1 MKNIRITRCLALLLA
16 VILTVGLLP
25 TVALAGPSDEP
36 IYEVYVSAS
45 YPLAGAHP
53 NLAGLAH
60 YDEDPYTVDE
70 VHFFEVDGD
79 GNPVGKFLDESYTF
93 VANQTY
99 ACQAILKAKEYYYF
113 DENIEGWIN
122 FHYGEASLISDKEA
136 AVLVYFTCAP
146 GTVTVTFDANGSED
160 APPAP
165 VQVPIGA
172 TVWDVIRNFNDVRM
186 SDKLWEQFYDWSLD
200 PFATDFGAYY
210 PFSNPVTQDLTLY
223 AMWIPCVRTVELW
236 VELPED
242 CLVNDVDKPTVTVP
256 ANASYSIYETENFF
270 IGLVDG
276 NLHPD
281 LVYTMPLQKGVTY
294 YSRVIVSAPAAGQ
307 LPDVILHGAE
317 VVNVRTYFDWGLEII
332 FSVTPQAGDTLTKAD
347 LFINTPRAGQ
357 NAIVAHPEV
366 TCLTPGVHA
375 GVQGW
380 FDSPE
385 LGTEIYDGNL
395 EGGKTYYALVYV
407 GDDAGNYVVS
417 ADTLQLSVEGKN
429 AQLVR
434 KVDLSDTMP
443 NYVGAVVA
451 VTIPTAYSFTA
462 DVYYGGGKIRSDRE
476 PYKWVTS
483 MDFSGCETGP
493 ITMEAKAAPGYMFKS
508 WVDCDTYEILS
519 KEPVITFNL
528 DRDRHI
534 RASFVEKLP
543 FEDVGA
549 WDYFYEPVEWA
560 IHHDPVITGGV
571 DATHFGPK
579 RNCTREQIV
588 TFLWKANGAPEP
600 ETTENPFSDVKEG
613 QYYYK
618 AVLWAVENHITGG
631 VGGGKFG
638 VGQTC
643 TRGQAMTFLWAA
655 KGSPEPEPV
664 SESPFSDVKPNAWY
678 YKAVLWAVQYQPPV
692 TGGTGDGKFS
702 PDRTCTRA
710 EIITFLYKVYGP
722 KG

>member
-1 MKNIRITRCLALLLA
+1 MKHSLTRVLALLLVMVMA
-16 VILTVGLLP
+16 VGLMP
-25 TVALAGPSDEP
+25 TVALAGGDDEL
-36 IYEVYVSAS
+36 IEETYVHVT
-45 YPLAGAHP
+45 YPVAGEHP
-53 NLAGLAH
+53 NPTGLPM
-60 YDEDPYTVDE
+60 YDDDPFTVDE

-79 GNPVGKFLDESYTF
+79 GNPVGKALDESYTF
-93 VANQTY
+93 EAGKAY
-99 ACQAILKAKEYYYF
+99 ACQVFLTAKEHYCYGEYSH
-113 DENIEGWIN
+113 GWIN
-122 FHYGEASLISDKEA
+122 FRYGEMNVISNKEA
-136 AVLVYFTCAP
+136 AVTVSFICAS
-146 GTVTVTFDANGSED
+146 GKVTVTFDSNGSED

-165 VQVPIGA
+165 IQVPIGGC
-172 TVWDVIRNFNDVRM
+172 VWDAIRSSEDVRL

-200 PFATDFGAYY
+200 PFATDFGAFY
-210 PFSNPVTQDLTLY
+210 PFSDPVYDDLTLY
-223 AMWIPCVRTVELW
+223 AMWIPCERSVELW

-242 CLVNDVDKPTVTVP
+242 CMVNGVDKPTVHVP
-256 ANASYSIYETENFF
+256 ADANYSVEADNMFVGLSDGFLHLDLIY
-270 IGLVDG
+270 GD
-276 NLHPD
+276 
-281 LVYTMPLQKGVTY
+281 PLQKGETY
-294 YSRVIVSAPAAGQ
+294 YSRALVYTPVAGQ
-307 LPDVILHGAE
+307 LPEVILHGAKIVSVRDYDNMIE
-317 VVNVRTYFDWGLEII
+317 VIY
-332 FSVTPQAGDTLTKAD
+332 SVTPQAGDTLSKAS
-347 LFINTPRAGQ
+347 FAINTPRAGQ
-357 NAIVAHPEV
+357 NAITYHPEV
-366 TCLTPGVHA
+366 ISLTPGVHA

-385 LGTEIYDGNL
+385 LGTELYEGNL

-407 GDDAGNYVVS
+407 GDDTGNYVVS
-417 ADTLQLSVEGKN
+417 ADTLQLNVEGKN
-429 AQLVR
+429 VQVVR

-451 VTIPTAYSFTA
+451 VTVPSAYSFTA

-476 PYKWVTS
+476 PSKWVTV
-483 MDFSGCETGP
+483 MDFSGCEAGP
-493 ITMEAKAAPGYMFKS
+493 ITMEAKAAPGYMFKG
-508 WVDCDTYEILS
+508 WVDCETYEYLS
-519 KEPVITFNL
+519 KKPVFTFNL
-528 DRDRHI
+528 DRNRHI

-579 RNCTREQIV
+579 QNCTREQIV

-600 ETTENPFSDVKEG
+600 ETTENPFSDVKSN

-631 VGGGKFG
+631 VGDGTKFG

-643 TRGQAMTFLWAA
+643 TRGQAMTFLWASVGA
-655 KGSPEPEPV
+655 PEPEPV

-678 YKAVLWAVQYQPPV
+678 YKAVLWAVQYTPPV
-692 TGGTGDGKFS
+692 TGGIGDGKFG
-702 PDRTCTRA
+702 PEKTCTRA

>member
-1 MKNIRITRCLALLLA
+1 MRHIRIARCLALLLA
-16 VILTVGLLP
+16 VVLTVGLLP
-25 TVALAGPSDEP
+25 TIALAGPNDEP

-53 NLAGLAH
+53 NFTGLAQ

-99 ACQAILKAKEYYYF
+99 ACQVILKAKEYNYF
-113 DENIEGWIN
+113 DENVEGWIN
-122 FHYGEASLISDKEA
+122 FHYGETSLISDKEA

-165 VQVPIGA
+165 IQVPIGA
-172 TVWDVIRNFNDVRM
+172 TVWDVIRNFDDVRM

-210 PFSNPVTQDLTLY
+210 PFDNPVTQDLTLY
-223 AMWIPCVRTVELW
+223 AMWIPCERTVELW

-256 ANASYSIYETENFF
+256 ANASYSIHETENFF

-294 YSRVIVSAPAAGQ
+294 YSRVIVSVPAAGQ

-347 LFINTPRAGQ
+347 VFIDTPRAGQ
-357 NAIVAHPEV
+357 NAITAHPVV

-380 FDSPE
+380 FDSSE

-407 GDDAGNYVVS
+407 GDDTGKYILS
-417 ADTLQLSVEGKN
+417 ADKLQLNVEGKN
-429 AQLVR
+429 VQTVR
-434 KVDLSDTMP
+434 KVDLSDSMP
-443 NYVGAVVA
+443 NYVGVVVA
-451 VTIPTAYSFTA
+451 VTIDKEYTFTA
-462 DVYYGGGKIRSDRE
+462 DVPNGGGKIRCNRE
-476 PYKWVTS
+476 NQKWVST
-483 MDFSGCETGP
+483 MDFSSVPEGSLTV
-493 ITMEAKAAPGYMFKS
+493 EAKADPDHMFKC
-508 WVDCDTYEILS
+508 WYDAETYEMLS
-519 KEPVITFNL
+519 KEPTYTFTL
-528 DRDRHI
+528 DRNRHI

-543 FEDVGA
+543 FVDVGA
-549 WDYFYEPVEWA
+549 WDYFYEAVNWA
-560 IHHDPVITGGV
+560 IHHEPVITGGV
-571 DATHFGPK
+571 DASHFGPK
-579 RNCTREQIV
+579 QNCTREQIM
-588 TFLWKANGAPEP
+588 TFLWKANNEPGHASDENPFPDVKPGKYYYDAVLWAVENGITGGMSDGRFGVGVSCTRAQAMTFLWASKGRPEP
-600 ETTENPFSDVKEG
+600 ETTENPFTDVKPG
-613 QYYYK
+613 SWYYK
-618 AVLWAVENHITGG
+618 AILWAVENHVTGG
-631 VGGGKFG
+631 VGDGTRFG
-638 VGQTC
+638 VD
-643 TRGQAMTFLWAA
+643 MI
-655 KGSPEPEPV
+655 
-664 SESPFSDVKPNAWY
+664 
-678 YKAVLWAVQYQPPV
+678 
-692 TGGTGDGKFS
+692 
-702 PDRTCTRA
+702 CTRA
-710 EIITFLYKVYGP
+710 QIITFLYKVYGP